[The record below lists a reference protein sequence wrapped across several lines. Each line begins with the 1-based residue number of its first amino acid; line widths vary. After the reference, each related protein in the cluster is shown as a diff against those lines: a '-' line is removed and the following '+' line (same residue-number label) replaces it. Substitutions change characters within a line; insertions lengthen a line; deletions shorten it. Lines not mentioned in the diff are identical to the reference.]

1 MILEVIEYLPE
12 WFLGGGVLVD
22 VSFVALLPF
31 EGQTDIFTVS
41 TLFPLITSRHDLSDE
56 MVVVSRPNIVFH
68 GFRHDWYDFG
78 NFMAFWNCTRS
89 FDWFFLT
96 VYIALS
102 IVYNTFFIRAQPLD
116 NKINFQFSNQ
126 KDNKSQ

>member
-56 MVVVSRPNIVFH
+56 MVVVSRSNIVFH

-78 NFMAFWNCTRS
+78 NFMTFWNCTRS

-102 IVYNTFFIRAQPLD
+102 IV
-116 NKINFQFSNQ
+116 
-126 KDNKSQ
+126 